1 MVYKSRR
8 LLRRPVLKRTRR
20 APSRPMRKRSAG
32 RGRAAPKRRA
42 APRKRASKR
51 RKTAAPKGGALITAK
66 AVSIPATGSC
76 IRQTTFGEV
85 VKDNVAWLGASS
97 TGSEKFFMSVIAEAM
112 IAKILRECKD
122 YRSDK
127 DAKVATE
134 YMLVDSIVVIFA
146 RALVKEQVIP
156 GSTVQH
162 KVQMDITHDG
172 SSFNSMVYNDQTV
185 QNFVAQDGNTY
196 PGAVTKP
203 GWNRILYD
211 QAIQG
216 YFPVHC
222 TVLKGADSDVSQTMI
237 YNDTQFGDMHVT
249 MSIDGSH
256 RYQNVTPA
264 NQPARDPPI
273 PGDASNL
280 YSDTNRNSISANPL
294 SGKIYTFSN
303 IAPKFNE
310 GWMSRQG
317 DQAIADMNLLAGRP
331 LGMLD
336 RDQTDTTQVWSYAGL
351 SAYGPGAIA
360 AVPEFT
366 RPPLRPSTL
375 FSNVKTSAP
384 VTMSPGAI
392 QTHRTKFT
400 YDGTLRR
407 LLTGLTQVCQGGM
420 ATPASP
426 TAGKFPTLGN
436 SFMMCL
442 NPKMKTRDNEH
453 VMVGFQYT
461 KIGKAFFTSK
471 KGGYLPTT
479 NLEFEA

>member
-1 MVYKSRR
+1 
-8 LLRRPVLKRTRR
+8 
-20 APSRPMRKRSAG
+20 
-32 RGRAAPKRRA
+32 
-42 APRKRASKR
+42 
-51 RKTAAPKGGALITAK
+51 
-66 AVSIPATGSC
+66 VSIPATGSC

-85 VKDNVAWLGASS
+85 DKQNVAWIGASS

-127 DAKVATE
+127 DALVQAGFS
-134 YMLVDSIVVIFA
+134 LVDSIQVIFG
-146 RALVKEQVIP
+146 RALVKEQVI
-156 GSTVQH
+156 GASVLQR
-162 KVQMDITHDG
+162 KVVMDIVQTG
-172 SSFNSMVYNDQTV
+172 SSFNSMVYNDQTT
-185 QNFVAQDGNTY
+185 QNFVSLDGNTY
-196 PGAVTKP
+196 PGVVSKP

-222 TVLKGADSDVSQTMI
+222 TVMKGLSIDTTTPVNQTMI
-237 YNDTQFGDMHVT
+237 YNDTQFGDMHVA

-264 NQPARDPPI
+264 NQPV
-273 PGDASNL
+273 GSTENNQ
-280 YSDTNRNSISANPL
+280 YTDTNKNSISANPL
-294 SGKIYTFSN
+294 SGQMYTFSN

-310 GWMSRQG
+310 GWLSRQG
-317 DQAIADMNLLAGRP
+317 DQAIADLNLFVGRP
-331 LGMLD
+331 LGILD
-336 RDQTDTTQVWSYAGL
+336 RTLGNDLTQVWNYAAL
-351 SAYGPGAIA
+351 SAYGAGGFPLL
-360 AVPEFT
+360 PEFT
-366 RPPLRPSTL
+366 RPPLRAATL
-375 FSNVKTSAP
+375 FSNVKTTAP
-384 VTMSPGAI
+384 LTMSPGAI

-407 LLTGLTQVCQGGM
+407 LLTGLTQVNQGGL

-426 TAGKFPTLGN
+426 TPGKFPTLGD
-436 SFMMCL
+436 SFIMCL
-442 NPKMKTRDNEH
+442 NPKMKTRDNEL
-453 VMVGFQYT
+453 VSVGFQYT